1 MERFNYIDKAL
12 LMRQVIFISVI
23 FSNVAF
29 AQVDTVKLQKIRF
42 EGILE
47 GGLVFGNTTIIGPL
61 PERADIFMNN
71 AKKYGTNVQF
81 GLQTY
86 FFNKVML
93 GVEYTHDKYKAD
105 YKKIAS
111 EIKSS
116 NSNYFIQAEPKYQNS
131 EAWSYGNYDL
141 NYLRLSLGGNIR
153 LTKSK
158 YLQPYVGYGLGKGS
172 FPSGKF
178 AYKDNLSNN
187 FYINDFSFN
196 SVKASGYIVGIRYK
210 YFADAVADDGSVSLL
225 YSHLGIKLEVSSMN
239 ISGNG
244 KIVRTQGVTNTESST
259 DFQISKNYQ
268 YITVG
273 VFLGLGYKGKKHG
286 RSFFFSSYP
295 IKPWKTL
302 KQRIQEKRKSTS

>member
-1 MERFNYIDKAL
+1 
-12 LMRQVIFISVI
+12 MRQVIFISFI

-42 EGILE
+42 EAILE
-47 GGLVFGNTTIIGPL
+47 GGLVFGNTNNIEAL

-71 AKKYGTNVQF
+71 AKKHGTNVQF

-93 GVEYTHDKYKAD
+93 GVEYTHDKYQAD
-105 YKKIAS
+105 YKKIVS

-116 NSNYFIQAEPKYQNS
+116 NSNYFIQAEPKYQSS
-131 EAWSYGNYDL
+131 EAFSYGDYNL

-158 YLQPYVGYGLGKGS
+158 YLQPYVGYGIGKGR
-172 FPSGKF
+172 FPHGKF
-178 AYKDNLSNN
+178 AFKDNLSNN

-196 SVKASGYIVGIRYK
+196 SLKTTGYVVGIRYK
-210 YFADAVADDGSVSLL
+210 YFADAFSNDGSVSSI
-225 YSHLGIKLEVSSMN
+225 YNNLGIKLEVASMN
-239 ISGNG
+239 VSGNG
-244 KIVRTQGVTNTESST
+244 KIVHTQGVTNVESST
-259 DFQISKNYQ
+259 DFQITKNFQ

-286 RSFFFSSYP
+286 GSFFFSSYP

-302 KQRIQEKRKSTS
+302 KERIQEKRKTTS

>member
-1 MERFNYIDKAL
+1 
-12 LMRQVIFISVI
+12 MRLAIFISLV
-23 FSNVAF
+23 FSNAVF
-29 AQVDTVKLQKIRF
+29 AQVDTVKLKKIRF

-47 GGLVFGNTTIIGPL
+47 GGLLFGNTTKIETL

-71 AKKYGTNVQF
+71 AKKHGTNVQF

-93 GVEYTHDKYKAD
+93 GVEYTHDKYQAD
-105 YKKIAS
+105 YKKIVS

-116 NSNYFIQAEPKYQNS
+116 NSNYFIQAEPKYQNN
-131 EAWSYGNYDL
+131 EAFSYGDYDL

-158 YLQPYVGYGLGKGS
+158 YLQPYVGYGIGKGA

-178 AYKDNLSNN
+178 AYKNNLSNN

-196 SVKASGYIVGIRYK
+196 SVKASGYIVGVRYK
-210 YFADAVADDGSVSLL
+210 YFADAFYNDGSVSSI
-225 YSHLGIKLEVSSMN
+225 YSDLGIKLEVATMN

-244 KIVRTQGVTNTESST
+244 KIVRTQGVTNTESSI
-259 DFQISKNYQ
+259 DFHISKNYQ

-302 KQRIQEKRKSTS
+302 KERIQEKRKTAS